1 MLIKFTLEGKVL
13 LLLLLCQDGI
23 VFETTYIWMFTRNEN
38 LEVVFGEVKVVEV
51 AVKGK
56 LPFLLLFNQTEEC
69 C

>member
-1 MLIKFTLEGKVL
+1 MLIKFTLKGKVL
-13 LLLLLCQDGI
+13 HLLLLCQDGL
-23 VFETTYIWMFTRNEN
+23 VFETTNIWMFTKNEN

-56 LPFLLLFNQTEEC
+56 LPFLLFTQTEEC